1 MVSFLQ
7 RSRQFFIAL
16 VLILLLGITVACT
29 PTAQSDQGGSRAIAP
44 GITYRQLERGDTTAG
59 QNFGDW
65 VVQTSRG
72 LIQDAYVRDNNK
84 LGVVISSQL
93 RPQEVRPLA
102 RSLLQGFRRNFPERD
117 LKVLVY
123 APDKQLILTANYSSQ
138 SQQVE
143 YRTPSA

>member
-1 MVSFLQ
+1 MS
-7 RSRQFFIAL
+7 
-16 VLILLLGITVACT
+16 GIT
-29 PTAQSDQGGSRAIAP
+29 
-44 GITYRQLERGDTTAG
+44 
-59 QNFGDW
+59 
-65 VVQTSRG
+65 TSW
-72 LIQDAYVRDNNK
+72 
-84 LGVVISSQL
+84 GVVISSQL

-102 RSLLQGFRRNFPERD
+102 HSLLQGFRRNFPERD